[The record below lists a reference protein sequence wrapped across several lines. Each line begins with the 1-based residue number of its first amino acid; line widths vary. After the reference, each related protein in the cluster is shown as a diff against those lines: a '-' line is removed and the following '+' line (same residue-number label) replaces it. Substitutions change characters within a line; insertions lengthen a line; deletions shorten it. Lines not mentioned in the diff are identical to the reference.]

1 MAISPAFSIAQRAL
15 LANESALGVVSNNI
29 ANVNTPGFTRQIPEF
44 ASDLPVPLNGV
55 LVGSGAHIRTV
66 RQVLDSLLD
75 GRLLGSE
82 TDLRQRSALRDQ
94 LGALAGVV
102 NDLDTPSLA
111 STLGGFFDAAEA
123 LGRNPAGLAERQ
135 TLLGRAT
142 ALAAGLNQRHGDIA
156 ALQRGADD
164 RYVSVANGANGALQK
179 IATLN
184 TAIVA
189 SESGSQQAN
198 ELRDQRRQAV
208 TDLAGVLGISTLD
221 HADGSLT
228 VFARNGLV
236 LVDAGSVVHPLAVTE
251 SGVGLD
257 GAPLHQAGI
266 PDPAGGSA
274 ISVPG
279 AFATGELA
287 GLAQA
292 RDQYLPA
299 AATALDT
306 FAVAL
311 RDQVNAIQTDP
322 AALDLDGNSTAAAPL
337 FGGTGA
343 GDLNVLITDPRQL
356 AAALSA
362 QPGDNQ
368 NALRLAD
375 LRTAPLAA
383 LGGVPFT
390 GFLAAQQGQVGEAAA
405 GAQDAAAA
413 RDGLH
418 QQLANQRAS
427 LSGVNLNEELTN
439 LIKFQRAFQ
448 AASKVISAV
457 DATLQELLNA
467 V

>member
-15 LANESALGVVSNNI
+15 LANESALGVTSNNI
-29 ANVNTPGFTRQIPEF
+29 ANVNTPGFTRQVPEF
-44 ASDLPVPLNGV
+44 TADVPVPLNGV
-55 LVGSGAHIRTV
+55 LVGTGAHIRTV
-66 RQVLDSLLD
+66 RQILDPLLD
-75 GRLLGSE
+75 RRLLASE
-82 TDLRQRSALRDQ
+82 TDRRQQGALRDQ
-94 LGALAGVV
+94 LGALAGIV
-102 NDLDTPSLA
+102 NDLETPSLSSA
-111 STLGGFFDAAEA
+111 LGAFFDAAEA
-123 LGRNPAGLAERQ
+123 LARNPAGLAERQ
-135 TLLGRAT
+135 TVLGRAT
-142 ALAAGLNQRHGDIA
+142 ALAAGLNQRHSDIA
-156 ALQRGADD
+156 ALQRAADD
-164 RYVSVANGANGALQK
+164 RYVSVATGANSELRK

-189 SESGSQQAN
+189 SETGSQQAN
-198 ELRDQRRQAV
+198 ELRDQRRQAI
-208 TDLAGVLGISTLD
+208 TNLAGVLGVSTLD
-221 HADGSLT
+221 HADGSVT
-228 VFARNGLV
+228 VLARNGLV
-236 LVDAGSVVHPLAVTE
+236 LVEAGTVVHPLAVSE

-257 GAPLHQAGI
+257 GAPLHEAGI
-266 PDPAGGSA
+266 PNPAGGA
-274 ISVPG
+274 ISVPD

-292 RDQYLPA
+292 RDQHLPA

-322 AALDLDGNSTAAAPL
+322 AALDLDGNSTAAVPL

-343 GDLNVLITDPRQL
+343 GDLNVLITNPRKL

-383 LGGVPFT
+383 LGGAPFT

-418 QQLANQRAS
+418 EQLANQRLS
-427 LSGVNLNEELTN
+427 LSGVNLNEELAN
-439 LIKFQRAFQ
+439 LLKFQRAFQ
-448 AASKVISAV
+448 AASRVINAV
-457 DATLQELLNA
+457 DTTLDDLLKM

>member
-15 LANESALGVVSNNI
+15 LANESALGVVGNNI

-44 ASDLPVPLNGV
+44 ASDVPLPLNGV
-55 LVGSGAHIRTV
+55 LVGSGTHIRTV
-66 RQVLDSLLD
+66 LQVLDPLLER
-75 GRLLGSE
+75 RLLTSE
-82 TDLRQRSALRDQ
+82 TDRRQQGALRDQ
-94 LGALAGVV
+94 LGALAGLV
-102 NDLDTPSLA
+102 NDIDTPSLA
-111 STLGGFFDAAEA
+111 SAVGGFFDAADA
-123 LGRNPAGLAERQ
+123 LARNPGGLAERQ

-142 ALAAGLNQRHGDIA
+142 AVAAGLNQRHTDIA
-156 ALQRGADD
+156 ALQRATDD
-164 RYVSVANGANGALQK
+164 RFVSVATGANEGLRK

-189 SESGSQQAN
+189 SETGSQQAN

-208 TDLAGVLGISTLD
+208 NDLAGVLGIATVD
-221 HADGSLT
+221 HPDGSLT
-228 VFARNGLV
+228 VLARNGLV
-236 LVDAGSVVHPLAVTE
+236 LVDAGAVVHPITVSE
-251 SGVGLD
+251 NGVGLD

-266 PDPAGGSA
+266 PDPAGGGTIA
-274 ISVPG
+274 VPD

-292 RDQYLPA
+292 RDQHLPA
-299 AATALDT
+299 AAAALDT
-306 FAVAL
+306 FALAL

-322 AALDLDGNSTAAAPL
+322 AALDLDGNPTTTVPL

-343 GDLNVLITDPRQL
+343 ADLNVLITDPRQL

-383 LGGVPFT
+383 LGGAPFT
-390 GFLAAQQGQVGEAAA
+390 GFLAAQQGRVGEDAA
-405 GAQDAAAA
+405 GAADAATA
-413 RDGLH
+413 RENLH

-439 LIKFQRAFQ
+439 LIKFQRAFE
-448 AASKVISAV
+448 AASKVITAV

-467 V
+467 F